1 MCLSFLQAFGGLNGP
16 LTNSDTFMYLHCKNG
31 QTKLSRD
38 IFTQNLRWLM
48 NLQISDCYIQDGL
61 PSGLL
66 EHLKSLKSLIIRG
79 GEIDGL
85 VAEDALAGLPDLS
98 QLTISTRV
106 KHGNLPSGIFDGLTD
121 LTLLNLRT
129 AYLNYI
135 PPNWFN
141 GLASLVWILLAHNN
155 LQTLP
160 SGLFDELGAL
170 AYVTLFNNPWNC
182 SCELMWLL
190 DWSNITGLTFV
201 LLILPFSFYS

>member
-1 MCLSFLQAFGGLNGP
+1 MSFFSTGIWWTKRATDEKRYIHVLALQKRQNKIVPRHFYSKSSLANES
-16 LTNSDTFMYLHCKNG
+16 SDL
-31 QTKLSRD
+31 
-38 IFTQNLRWLM
+38 
-48 NLQISDCYIQDGL
+48 CYIQDGL

-66 EHLKSLKSLIIRG
+66 EHLKSLIIRG

-85 VAEDALAGLPDLS
+85 VAEDALAGLTDLS

-106 KHGNLPSGIFDGLTD
+106 KHGNLPSGIFDGMTD

-141 GLASLVWILLAHNN
+141 GLASLVRIFLAQNN

-201 LLILPFSFYS
+201 LLPILPFNFYS